1 MTTKKD
7 QKFSKHKPTLS
18 KIHSLDLDINTS
30 SHNRKLKLA
39 LFYLKIG
46 FNVIPAKEKD
56 KIPIIPWKKYQK
68 EKVTEKD
75 LIKWFSSEDLN
86 LACVLGKVSGFV
98 VIDIDSQIV
107 PNWLKDVKTWI
118 AKSGKGFHYY
128 FKIDNDTYIPSERL
142 DDKIELKGEG
152 SIVIL
157 PGSTHPSGKLYRW
170 KCFID
175 ELKEPASFSSILPR
189 IIQLKQKH
197 ISCNHNL
204 NLSDDIFSNKTL
216 SDKKAYET
224 ENISENEDDYAFE
237 RLFEKLRSAELRKL
251 YQGVPEGARNISMV
265 RIAGSLFADG
275 LNEEEV
281 YSLLSA
287 VNQRNQPPLTDKE
300 IRNIVKY
307 LKKKS
312 LEPLKIKKILHKNL
326 LSILKSNSDFRKVVE
341 NTWNYIKS
349 KARNENEL
357 FAMIRRLEK
366 DILLYLFSEINQLKK
381 EVEK

>member
-1 MTTKKD
+1 MTIKKH
-7 QKFSKHKPTLS
+7 QKFSKDRPILS
-18 KIHSLDLDINTS
+18 KTTPLDFDPDTS
-30 SHNRKLKLA
+30 SYNKKLKLA
-39 LFYLKIG
+39 LFYLKEIG

-56 KIPIIPWKKYQK
+56 KVPIIPWKKYQK
-68 EKVTEKD
+68 ERVTEKD
-75 LIKWFSSEDLN
+75 LIKWFTSENLN
-86 LACVLGKVSGFV
+86 LACVLGRVSGYV

-128 FKIDNDTYIPSERL
+128 FKINNDIYVPSERI

-152 SIVIL
+152 NIIIL
-157 PGSTHPSGKLYRW
+157 PGSTHPSGTLYRW

-197 ISCNHNL
+197 ISYNHNL
-204 NLSDDIFSNKTL
+204 NLSNETFSDKTL
-216 SDKKAYET
+216 SSEKAYEAT
-224 ENISENEDDYAFE
+224 NILESEDDYTFE
-237 RLFEKLRSAELRKL
+237 ELFEKLRRAELRKL

-275 LNEEEV
+275 LNEDEV

-287 VNQRNQPPLTDKE
+287 VNQRNQPPLPDKE

-312 LEPLKIKKILHKNL
+312 LESLKVKKILHKTL
-326 LSILKSNSDFRKVVE
+326 FSILKSNEDFRKVIERIWAYVE
-341 NTWNYIKS
+341 ST
-349 KARNENEL
+349 ARNENEM
-357 FAMIRRLEK
+357 FAIIRKLEK
-366 DILLYLFSEINQLKK
+366 DILLYLFNAINHLKK
-381 EVEK
+381 EG

>member
-1 MTTKKD
+1 MITKKH
-7 QKFSKHKPTLS
+7 QKLS
-18 KIHSLDLDINTS
+18 KDRPILSKTTLLDFDLDTS
-30 SHNRKLKLA
+30 SYNKKLKLA
-39 LFYLKIG
+39 LFYLKEVG

-56 KIPIIPWKKYQK
+56 KVPIIPWKKYQK
-68 EKVTEKD
+68 ERVTEKD
-75 LIKWFSSEDLN
+75 LIKWFTSENLN
-86 LACVLGKVSGFV
+86 LACVLGRVSGYV

-128 FKIDNDTYIPSERL
+128 FKISNDMYVPSERI

-152 SIVIL
+152 NIIIL

-197 ISCNHNL
+197 ISYNHSSS
-204 NLSDDIFSNKTL
+204 LSNETF
-216 SDKKAYET
+216 SDKPSLCEKAYEVK
-224 ENISENEDDYAFE
+224 NIPESENNYTFE
-237 RLFEKLRSAELRKL
+237 ELFEKLKSAELRRL

-275 LNEEEV
+275 LNEDEV

-312 LEPLKIKKILHKNL
+312 LESLKIKKVLCKSL
-326 LSILKSNSDFRKVVE
+326 LSILESNNDFRKVVE
-341 NTWNYIKS
+341 ETWNYVKS
-349 KARNENEL
+349 RARNENEL
-357 FAMIRRLEK
+357 FAMIRKLEK
-366 DILLYLFSEINQLKK
+366 DILLYLFNVINHLKK
-381 EVEK
+381 EV

>member
-1 MTTKKD
+1 MITRKH
-7 QKFSKHKPTLS
+7 QKLS
-18 KIHSLDLDINTS
+18 KDRPILSKTTSLDFDLDTS
-30 SHNRKLKLA
+30 SYNKKLKLA
-39 LFYLKIG
+39 LFYLKEVG

-56 KIPIIPWKKYQK
+56 KVPIIPWKKYQK

-75 LIKWFSSEDLN
+75 LIKWFTSENLN
-86 LACVLGKVSGFV
+86 LACVLGRVSGYV

-128 FKIDNDTYIPSERL
+128 FKISNDMYVPSERI

-152 SIVIL
+152 NIIIL
-157 PGSTHPSGKLYRW
+157 PGSTHPSGTLYRW

-175 ELKEPASFSSILPR
+175 ELKEPASFSSIFPK

-197 ISCNHNL
+197 ISYNHSP
-204 NLSDDIFSNKTL
+204 NLSNGTF
-216 SDKKAYET
+216 SDKPSLCEKAHEVK
-224 ENISENEDDYAFE
+224 NISENEDDYTFE
-237 RLFEKLRSAELRKL
+237 ELFEKLKSAELRKL

-275 LNEEEV
+275 LNEDEV
-281 YSLLSA
+281 YSLLLA
-287 VNQRNQPPLTDKE
+287 VNQRNQPPLPDKE

-312 LEPLKIKKILHKNL
+312 LESLKIKKVLYKSL
-326 LSILKSNSDFRKVVE
+326 LSILESNNDFRKVVE
-341 NTWNYIKS
+341 ETWNYVKS
-349 KARNENEL
+349 RARNENEL
-357 FAMIRRLEK
+357 FAMIRKLEK
-366 DILLYLFSEINQLKK
+366 DILLYLFNVINHLKK
-381 EVEK
+381 EV